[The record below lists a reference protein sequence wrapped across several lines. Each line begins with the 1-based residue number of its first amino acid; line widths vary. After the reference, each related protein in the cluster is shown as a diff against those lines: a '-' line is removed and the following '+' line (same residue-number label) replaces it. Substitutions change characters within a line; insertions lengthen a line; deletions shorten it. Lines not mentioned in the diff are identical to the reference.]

1 MVILSE
7 TQGKRVLTIFRNW
20 SISAIIFSTIST
32 VQAGAKIS
40 MKSSIVDAGTSVEG
54 FNEILPARFS
64 FKNNGTSPLEIHRI
78 IPACGCTKI
87 TSYDSLVM
95 PGKSGSI
102 NTEMNL
108 KDFSAGQHSK
118 VITVFS
124 NADNDTILRI
134 AVKAT
139 VRSIIELSVPYV
151 TINRA
156 DSAWKSFFV
165 LSKKEDITIEGVS
178 FKKDPYGNLKNPS
191 AWQEDV
197 PLIVKYRW
205 APVDSIRS
213 DGYKV
218 FQLTLFMPRINE
230 SLLGFFRIETSHP
243 KKPEIFL
250 RGTML
255 L

>member
-1 MVILSE
+1 MAIISE
-7 TQGKRVLTIFRNW
+7 IQEKRFLTILRNW
-20 SISAIIFSTIST
+20 SISAIIFSSIST
-32 VQAGAKIS
+32 VEAGAKIS
-40 MKSSIVDAGTSVEG
+40 MKSLIVDAGTSVEDV
-54 FNEILPARFS
+54 NELLPARFS
-64 FKNNGTSPLEIHRI
+64 FKNNGTSPLQIQRI

-87 TSYDSLVM
+87 TAYDSLVM

-102 NTEMNL
+102 SVEMNL
-108 KDFSAGQHSK
+108 KDFSAGLHSK

-124 NADNDTILRI
+124 NADNDSILRI

-139 VRSIIELSVPYV
+139 VRSIIEIAVPYV

-165 LSKKEDITIEGVS
+165 FSKKNDINIEGVS
-178 FKKDPYGNLKNPS
+178 FKKDPYGNSKNPS

-205 APVDSIRS
+205 VSVDSIRS

-218 FQLTLFMPRINE
+218 FQLTLFMPHITE
-230 SLLGFFRIETSHP
+230 SLLGFFRIETNHP
-243 KKPEIFL
+243 EKPEIYL

>member
-1 MVILSE
+1 MENITE
-7 TQGKRVLTIFRNW
+7 IRGKRFLTIFRQW
-20 SISAIIFSTIST
+20 SITTLIFCSINT

-40 MKSSIVDAGTSVEG
+40 MKSLIVDAGTSVEG
-54 FNEILPARFS
+54 LNEILPARFS
-64 FKNNGTSPLEIHRI
+64 FKNNGTSPLQLQRI

-87 TSYDSLVM
+87 TAYDSLVM

-102 NTEMNL
+102 SAEMNL
-108 KDFSAGQHSK
+108 KDFSAGMHSK

-124 NADNDTILRI
+124 NADNDSILRI

-139 VRSIIELSVPYV
+139 VRSIIEISVPYV

-165 LSKKEDITIEGVS
+165 LSKKDDLTIEGVS
-178 FKKDPYGNLKNPS
+178 FKKDPYGNSKNPS

-205 APVDSIRS
+205 ALVDSIRS

-218 FQLTLFMPRINE
+218 FQLTLFMPHIAE
-230 SLLGFFRIETSHP
+230 SLLGFFKIETNHP
-243 KKPEIFL
+243 KKPELFL